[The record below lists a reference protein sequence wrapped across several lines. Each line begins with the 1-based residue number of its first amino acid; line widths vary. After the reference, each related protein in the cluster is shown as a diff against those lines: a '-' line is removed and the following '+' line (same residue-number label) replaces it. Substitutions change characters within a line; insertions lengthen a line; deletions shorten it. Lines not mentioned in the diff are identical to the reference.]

1 MAASFR
7 TQPIDRRRMTAKDRA
22 IYKPNQR
29 LSAISRAKQYQAANA
44 YRERKKPF
52 ATEQKPGTG
61 GFTGGLWQQ
70 QERLAKQGNEK
81 RRMESFRP
89 EELVK
94 PDIALKSVTDNPYG
108 Y

>member
-7 TQPIDRRRMTAKDRA
+7 TQPLDRRRMTASDRA
-22 IYKPNQR
+22 VYSPKER
-29 LSAISRAKQYQAANA
+29 LSAISKAKQYKASIA
-44 YRERKKPF
+44 YRENKKPY
-52 ATEQKPGTG
+52 TSGQTPGTG

-70 QERLAKQGNEK
+70 QERLAMKGDDK

-94 PDIALKSVTDNPYG
+94 PDIAIKSAINDAYD